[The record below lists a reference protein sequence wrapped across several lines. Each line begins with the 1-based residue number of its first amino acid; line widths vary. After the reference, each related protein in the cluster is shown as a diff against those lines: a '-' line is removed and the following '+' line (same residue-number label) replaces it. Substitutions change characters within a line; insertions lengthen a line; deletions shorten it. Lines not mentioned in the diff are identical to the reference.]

1 MNKFSRRGK
10 KILFGVLAMTMV
22 AGMLTGCRSNSAS
35 DQTYSTLAQNGGEVY
50 YETAAAAG
58 DYWNEGADYAYE
70 AYPEYEEYYDEAGY
84 EMADAEKGEVNLGNA
99 DLEIT
104 SSQNRKLIQRVSLS
118 VETDQFDTFMT
129 QLDEQ
134 IAALGGYIEYEYSY
148 NGSSYSTYNQVRS
161 ASITVRIPDD
171 KVSDFVSNVSGIG
184 NVVSKTTS
192 AEDVTLQY
200 VDTES
205 RKAMY
210 LAQQESL
217 LALLEKAETVED
229 IAYLTEQLAQVRYN
243 IESMESQLRTYDNL
257 VDYATVDLEISEVE
271 VYTPVAPVEQTTW
284 ERITTGF
291 KASMD
296 DVISGLKNFFI
307 NMLINAPYILRTL
320 IILAII
326 VGIIWIIV
334 LIIKAIIKKMIKK
347 FKAKAEAKK
356 AAQANAPKANVQPNK
371 TLAQAPAPT
380 QAQAQAPVQAPAQAP
395 AQDAE
400 KKEETK

>member
-35 DQTYSTLAQNGGEVY
+35 DQTYAMTTANGGAAY
-50 YETAAAAG
+50 YEAAAG
-58 DYWNEGADYAYE
+58 DYWNEADYAYE

-84 EMADAEKGEVNLGNA
+84 EMADADKGEVNLGNA

-104 SSQNRKLIQRVSLS
+104 SSTNRKLIQRVSLS

-148 NGSSYSTYNQVRS
+148 NGSSYSTYNQVRR

-356 AAQANAPKANVQPNK
+356 AAQANAPKANAQPNK
-371 TLAQAPAPT
+371 TLAQAP
-380 QAQAQAPVQAPAQAP
+380 AQAPVQAPAQAP
-395 AQDAE
+395 VQAQAQDAE

>member
-22 AGMLTGCRSNSAS
+22 AGMLTGCSSNTAS
-35 DQTYSTLAQNGGEVY
+35 DQTYSMATANGGAAY
-50 YETAAAAG
+50 YEAAAG
-58 DYWNEGADYAYE
+58 DYWNEADYAYE

-134 IAALGGYIEYEYSY
+134 IAALGGYIEYEYAY
-148 NGSSYSTYNQVRS
+148 NGSSYSTYNQVRR

-171 KVSDFVSNVSGIG
+171 KVS
-184 NVVSKTTS
+184 
-192 AEDVTLQY
+192 
-200 VDTES
+200 
-205 RKAMY
+205 

-356 AAQANAPKANVQPNK
+356 AAQANAPKANPQPNK
-371 TLAQAPAPT
+371 TLAQAPA
-380 QAQAQAPVQAPAQAP
+380 QAPVQAQAPAP